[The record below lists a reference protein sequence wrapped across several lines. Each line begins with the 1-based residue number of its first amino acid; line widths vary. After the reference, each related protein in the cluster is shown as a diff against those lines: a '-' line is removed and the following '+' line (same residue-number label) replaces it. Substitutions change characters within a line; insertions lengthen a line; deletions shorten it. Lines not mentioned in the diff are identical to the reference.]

1 MFKFTNQINDKTWNL
16 FTSYMLF
23 FIKSFPKLQII
34 FIFLLIFLLSCSS
47 ERSNV
52 LDNEKF
58 IEIYARLLIISEM
71 DINKEY
77 QDRLIGELFRDYGV
91 SRAEID
97 SSITYFNAHQE
108 EWVEILGKARD
119 KIQEIRKEMVVE
131 EKEPQQ
137 IEAPPPT
144 RVIRDTDKKDTRIRR
159 LREKPSRNK
168 KQLEDKKVVRP

>member
-1 MFKFTNQINDKTWNL
+1 M
-16 FTSYMLF
+16 
-23 FIKSFPKLQII
+23 QII

-47 ERSNV
+47 EPSNV

-77 QDRLIGELFRDYGV
+77 QDRLIGGLYRDYGV
-91 SRAEID
+91 SKAKID

-108 EWVEILGKARD
+108 EWVEILGKTRD

-131 EKEPQQ
+131 EKKPQQ
-137 IEAPPPT
+137 IAAPPRTP
-144 RVIRDTDKKDTRIRR
+144 VIRDTDKKETRIRR
-159 LREKPSRNK
+159 LRDKPSRDK
-168 KQLEDKKVVRP
+168 KQLEEKKVLRP